1 MEDII
6 KLNSH
11 DGSNNYLKKL
21 NTEPYEGKQAYAL
34 KTSYRYSIRMGTVKD
49 GISFVDPSGGP
60 MLVQGDTI
68 NDKYKIIRVGG
79 FPYIGTILV
88 LEEVKDDISSH

>member
-21 NTEPYEGKQAYAL
+21 NIEPYEGKQAYVL

-60 MLVQGDTI
+60 MLVEGDSL
-68 NDKYKIIRVGG
+68 NGKYKIIKIEFLKYV
-79 FPYIGTILV
+79 GTIII
-88 LEEVKDDISSH
+88 LEK

>member
-60 MLVQGDTI
+60 MLVEGDSL
-68 NDKYKIIRVGG
+68 NGKYKIVKIAGVPYVG
-79 FPYIGTILV
+79 IIIV
-88 LEEVKDDISSH
+88 LENNDISSN